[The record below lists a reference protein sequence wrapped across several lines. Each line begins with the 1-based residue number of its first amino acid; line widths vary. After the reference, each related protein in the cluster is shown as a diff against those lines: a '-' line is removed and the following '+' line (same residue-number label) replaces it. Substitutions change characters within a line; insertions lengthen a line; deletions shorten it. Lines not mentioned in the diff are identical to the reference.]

1 MLEKAL
7 EKTNGCSVEKFCVT
21 IDRGFGSWGKT
32 IGVKLAEKLGI
43 EYYDRDLSRLSADY
57 SGINE
62 RLFVNVDEKNVKS
75 RLFHRSTPVDLN
87 ATLSPDDETFVSDD
101 NLFRLQ
107 AKVIR
112 DLADKE
118 NCVIIGRCGSY
129 VLADVP
135 HAVRVFVHAPLEVCI
150 KNVEQR
156 YGVDAKEAARL
167 IEQADSN
174 RRAYYKYYTG
184 GKVWGE
190 AVNYD
195 LTINTAKI
203 GADKAV
209 ELILDY
215 IRIRGAR

>member
-7 EKTNGCSVEKFCVT
+7 EKPTEGSVDKFCVT

-32 IGVKLAEKLGI
+32 IGLKLAEKLGI
-43 EYYDRDLSRLSADY
+43 ECYDRDLSRLSADY

-62 RLFVNVDEKNVKS
+62 RFFVNVDEKNVKGH
-75 RLFHRSTPVDLN
+75 LFRRATPVDLN
-87 ATLSPDDETFVSDD
+87 AILSPDDEKFVSDD

-107 AKVIR
+107 ARVIR
-112 DLADKE
+112 DLAGKE

-135 HAVRVFVHAPLEVCI
+135 HSVRVFVHAPLDVCI

-156 YGVDAKEAARL
+156 YGVDAREAARL
-167 IEQADSN
+167 IEQADAN

-184 GKVWGE
+184 GRVWGE
-190 AVNYD
+190 AANYD
-195 LTINTAKI
+195 LTINTARL

>member
-1 MLEKAL
+1 MM
-7 EKTNGCSVEKFCVT
+7 EKFCVT

-32 IGVKLAEKLGI
+32 IGVKLSERLGVA
-43 EYYDRDLSRLSADY
+43 YYDRDLSRLSADY

-62 RLFVNVDEKNVKS
+62 RFFVNVDEQNVKG
-75 RLFHRSTPVDLN
+75 RRFRKAAPVDLD
-87 ATLSPDDETFVSDD
+87 AILSPDDEKFVSDD

-112 DLADKE
+112 DLAARE
-118 NCVIIGRCGSY
+118 NCVIIGRCGGY
-129 VLADVP
+129 LLADVP
-135 HAVRVFVHAPLEVCI
+135 HAVRVFVHAPMDVCI

-156 YGVDAKEAARL
+156 YAVDARKAAQL
-167 IEQADSN
+167 IEQADTS

-184 GKVWGE
+184 GKTWGD
-190 AVNYD
+190 AANYD

-215 IRIRGAR
+215 MQIRGAR